1 MTESRGQL
9 SRFAAVFAGGTML
22 SRVLGLIRDAVAAA
36 VIPTAARDAF
46 FFAFRIPNML
56 RDMLGEGATNAAFI
70 PVLTETQEKEG
81 DASFRELVAAIY
93 SAMFV
98 ILSVV
103 TLLGILAMPLAPYVL
118 HALEPLTGS
127 HAKSAEEMAET
138 VRIMQWTFPYL
149 LFIGLTAFAM
159 APLFVMKH
167 YGTPSWSPML
177 LNVALIVAPLV
188 LTRYMVNEAW
198 AMVVGVWL
206 GGLAQLVVNLRAM
219 RKHTGVLWPSFRL
232 RHPGVRKAS
241 WLLIPVILGQATGEV
256 NKLVESFFAYS
267 LEEGTVTALFFA
279 NRLVQ
284 LPLSIFGV
292 AVAVAILPSISRA
305 AANHKFGDIRNTLLH
320 GYRQTFFLAFP
331 AMMGLVVLREPIM
344 RLLFE
349 RGAFGPA
356 ETGRAA
362 AALFY
367 YGLGLLSFVWVK
379 ISVQGFYAVQDTRT
393 PVIIATAS
401 MFLNILLNAALVG
414 PMGFRGLALATTV
427 SFTVNFLLLYVYLY
441 ARYGLLWDRATG
453 ASLFRMFLATA
464 MTCGLLVVLDYRIE
478 RYFGIDG
485 LGPRLIAVLVPLA
498 AAAIAYPA
506 LCRALN
512 VSEMTEILTAFRR
525 RS

>member
-1 MTESRGQL
+1 MTDSRRQL
-9 SRFAAVFAGGTML
+9 SRFAAVFAGGTLL
-22 SRVLGLIRDAVAAA
+22 SRVLGLVRDVVVAA
-36 VIPTAARDAF
+36 VIPTAARDTF

-81 DASFRELVAAIY
+81 DTSFRELIAAIY

-103 TLLGILAMPLAPYVL
+103 TVLGILAMPLVPYVL

-127 HAKSAEEMAET
+127 PARGPEEMAET

-159 APLFVMKH
+159 APLFVAKR

-177 LNVALIVAPLV
+177 LNVALIVAPLL
-188 LTRYMVNEAW
+188 LTRFLVNEAW

-206 GGLAQLVVNLRAM
+206 GGLAQLAVNLYAM
-219 RKHTGVLWPSFRL
+219 RKYTGVLWPSFRL

-241 WLLIPVILGQATGEV
+241 WLLIPLILGQATGEI
-256 NKLVESFFAYS
+256 NKLIESFFAYS
-267 LEEGTVTALFFA
+267 LEEGTVTALFLA

-284 LPLSIFGV
+284 LPLSIFGI
-292 AVAVAILPSISRA
+292 AVAVAILPAISRA
-305 AANHKFGDIRNTLLH
+305 AANHQFDDIRDTLLH

-356 ETGRAA
+356 ETERAA
-362 AALFY
+362 AALLY
-367 YGLGLLSFVWVK
+367 YGFGLLSFVWVK
-379 ISVQGFYAVQDTRT
+379 ISVQGFYAVQNTRT
-393 PVIIATAS
+393 PVIIATGS

-414 PMGFRGLALATTV
+414 PMGFRGLALATTI
-427 SFTVNFLLLYVYLY
+427 SFTVNFLLLYASLY
-441 ARYGLLWDRATG
+441 ARYGLLWDRAT
-453 ASLFRMFLATA
+453 SLSLYRIFLATT

-478 RYFGIDG
+478 RYLGIDG
-485 LGPRLIAVLVPLA
+485 LGPRLIAVLLPLA
-498 AAAIAYPA
+498 AAGLAYPA

-512 VSEMTEILTAFRR
+512 VSEMNELLTAFRR
-525 RS
+525 RD